1 MNLYGINPS
10 ALLLPPTQSIDIT
23 PALYGAPVDTSPTR
37 VLR

>member
-23 PALYGAPVDTSPTR
+23 PALYGVPIDVSPTGT
-37 VLR
+37 LR

>member
-23 PALYGAPVDTSPTR
+23 PALYGASIDTSPTGT
-37 VLR
+37 LR